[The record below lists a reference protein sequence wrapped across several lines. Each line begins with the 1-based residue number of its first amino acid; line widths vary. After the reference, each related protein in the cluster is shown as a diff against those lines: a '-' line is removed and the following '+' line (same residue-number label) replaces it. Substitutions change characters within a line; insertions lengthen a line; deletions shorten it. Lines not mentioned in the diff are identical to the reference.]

1 MTGPREPFTSL
12 PPASRAVVVLAGVA
26 AVILSALVA
35 MVIAGLL
42 AWATVGIWGKVLA

>member
-1 MTGPREPFTSL
+1 MTGTREPFTSL
-12 PPASRAVVVLAGVA
+12 PPASRAVVVLAVVA

-35 MVIAGLL
+35 ML